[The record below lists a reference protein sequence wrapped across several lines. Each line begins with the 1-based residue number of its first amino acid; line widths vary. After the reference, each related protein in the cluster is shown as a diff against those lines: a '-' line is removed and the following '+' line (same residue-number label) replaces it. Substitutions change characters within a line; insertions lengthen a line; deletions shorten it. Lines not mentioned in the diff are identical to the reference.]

1 MKLID
6 HHKAVR
12 FNRYV
17 EETLTESAA
26 EKDAKDFMKW
36 TAICNK
42 STVNLDEWLFA
53 FSKLY
58 VCEEAAFDK
67 FLEDYDKAVA
77 SQGKLKEINIWIIH
91 ICKIYKSIE
100 RSIIIMNH

>member
-1 MKLID
+1 
-6 HHKAVR
+6 
-12 FNRYV
+12 
-17 EETLTESAA
+17 
-26 EKDAKDFMKW
+26 MKW

-58 VCEEAAFDK
+58 VCDEAAFDK

-77 SQGKLKEINIWIIH
+77 SQGKLKEINI
-91 ICKIYKSIE
+91 
-100 RSIIIMNH
+100 